1 MLEKLAKAGDTIA
14 AGAVTRAI
22 AKLSGTPA
30 PAGVHVEAMEG
41 GVLLSGRR
49 LRRRMLDD
57 PQLRNFGK

>member
-14 AGAVTRAI
+14 ADAVTRAI
-22 AKLSGTPA
+22 AKLSETPA

-49 LRRRMLDD
+49 LRRRMLGD